1 MYITII
7 GLKDNVQQYCSN
19 KFGQTKHILL
29 TPHWQIKI
37 KMFVSMAYVYLSIL
51 FQRFC
56 MFMSE
61 YMHGVTGIFST
72 TT

>member
-1 MYITII
+1 
-7 GLKDNVQQYCSN
+7 
-19 KFGQTKHILL
+19 
-29 TPHWQIKI
+29 
-37 KMFVSMAYVYLSIL
+37 MAYVYLSIL

-61 YMHGVTGIFST
+61 YMHVVTGICST